1 MIDDLGNSFKKALTL
16 FATLI
21 FCLTLLS
28 WSIPVQAATRIDPK
42 LEEQVL
48 QIIRQHPEA
57 ILESIQAY
65 QQQGQQRIQQA
76 QQSFLQQL
84 ATNPQAVIGDS
95 PTTGASSA
103 KIVLVEFSDFECP
116 FCSQASKTLQEFMT
130 KHQDEVKL
138 VYKHFPLS
146 AIHPEAL
153 PAAKAAW
160 AADKQGKFWEYQ
172 DALFTNQKQLGEGF
186 YLATARS
193 LNLDIEQFNRDRDR
207 AGAAIQKDINLAE
220 QLGIEGTP
228 FFVMNNVVFT
238 GALPLSELEKILDK
252 VKQEI

>member
-1 MIDDLGNSFKKALTL
+1 MLNHLRNSVNTVFRL
-16 FATLI
+16 FITLI
-21 FCLTLLS
+21 FCLTLFS
-28 WSIPVQAATRIDPK
+28 WLLPAQAATRIDPK

-48 QIIRQHPEA
+48 QIIRQHPEV
-57 ILESIQAY
+57 IIESIQAY

-95 PTTGASSA
+95 PTTGANSA
-103 KIVLVEFSDFECP
+103 KIILVEFSDFECP
-116 FCSQASKTLQEFMT
+116 FCGEAYKTLKEFMA

-160 AADKQGKFWEYQ
+160 AAGQQGKFWEYQ
-172 DALFTNQKQLGEGF
+172 DALFTNQQQLGEGF
-186 YLATARS
+186 YVATARR
-193 LNLDIEQFNRDRDR
+193 LNLNVEKFNRDRQQAD
-207 AGAAIQKDINLAE
+207 AAIQKDIDLAE
-220 QLGIEGTP
+220 KLGIEGTP

-252 VKQEI
+252 VKQGS